1 MAKKG
6 LTFAVFRTS
15 KLSFFQLAD
24 MLAKFE
30 SWEQHN
36 LGAATTSEARL
47 ELWDEMQNRGKL
59 GATTEQP
66 ERAASSRSRA
76 IASTG

>member
-1 MAKKG
+1 MRQ
-6 LTFAVFRTS
+6 VCNR
-15 KLSFFQLAD
+15 
-24 MLAKFE
+24 MLAKFD

-36 LGAATTSEARL
+36 LGTATTSEGARL

-76 IASTG
+76 VASTG